1 VTEARIVP
9 WTANRQVI
17 YDLLTRAK
25 TWHAPV
31 STCWD
36 YDAAALCAAR
46 RALRVDGRVVGL
58 PACVVKATA
67 LVLERFP
74 QLNRHLF
81 HGLLGKY
88 VVEFG
93 TIRCTLIVMR
103 RGAGKERLLFPVN
116 LERANE
122 LSVEEIQRTIDHH
135 RFAPLEELPQLR
147 TLERL
152 KRLPRLALRWFSWK
166 VRSDHRFYARHF
178 GTYGVSC
185 MARGEFGPLGGSTL
199 ANTGAAFLIGPLR
212 QVPQVRAGRVV
223 PRPMLG
229 VMLVADHYL
238 LDGMDMLEAMAYLRR
253 LIATPTRLGLPDVP
267 VPADGAA
274 DAGSDEGPDGGED

>member
-1 VTEARIVP
+1 MTRIVP
-9 WTANRQVI
+9 WTPNRQVI

-25 TWHAPV
+25 TYHAPV
-31 STCWD
+31 STCWE
-36 YDAAALCAAR
+36 YDAAALSAAR

-58 PACVVKATA
+58 PACMVKATA
-67 LVLERFP
+67 LVLRRFP

-103 RGAGKERLLFPVN
+103 RGRDRERLLFPVN
-116 LERANE
+116 LERADE

-135 RFAPLEELPQLR
+135 RYTPLEELPQVQA
-147 TLERL
+147 LERL
-152 KRLPRLALRWFSWK
+152 KRLPRLALRWFSWR
-166 VRSDHRFYARHF
+166 VRSDHRFYARYF

-185 MARGEFGPLGGSTL
+185 MAMREVGPVGGHTL

-212 QVPQVRAGRVV
+212 HTAQVRGGQVV
-223 PRPMLG
+223 PRLTLG

-238 LDGMDMLEAMAYLRR
+238 LDGMDMLEAMTWLGKLLA
-253 LIATPTRLGLPDVP
+253 APTRLGLPEVAP
-267 VPADGAA
+267 GAEA
-274 DAGSDEGPDGGED
+274 ALPPGDDDEGEGA